1 MMMQP
6 TFSAILAGYLFL
18 LLFGLVFNLA
28 ISVMER
34 RGWLEGYVALA
45 VALGVLVTLAVVSWF
60 SWQFAL
66 ITLGAFVCSGAPMIA
81 GSIYRHVRSRERYH
95 QNLRGQDE

>member
-1 MMMQP
+1 MIEP

-18 LLFGLVFNLA
+18 VLFGLVFNLA
-28 ISVMER
+28 ISEMER

-45 VALGVLVTLAVVSWF
+45 VALGVLVTLGVVSVF

-66 ITLGAFVCSGAPMIA
+66 IALGAFTCSGGPMIA
-81 GSIYRHVRSRERYH
+81 GSIYRHVRNRERYH
-95 QNLRGQDE
+95 QNLRGRDE

>member
-1 MMMQP
+1 MMQP

-18 LLFGLVFNLA
+18 LLFGMLFNLA
-28 ISVMER
+28 ISEFER
-34 RGWLEGYVALA
+34 RGWLEGYTALA
-45 VALGVLVTLAVVSWF
+45 VVLGVLVTLAVVSVF

-95 QNLRGQDE
+95 LNLRGQDE